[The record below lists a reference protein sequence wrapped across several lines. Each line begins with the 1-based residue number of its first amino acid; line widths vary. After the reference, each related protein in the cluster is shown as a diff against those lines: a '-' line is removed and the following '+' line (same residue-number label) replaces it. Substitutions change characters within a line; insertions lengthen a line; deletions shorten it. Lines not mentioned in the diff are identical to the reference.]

1 MRITVLPRYMSG
13 VCFVALLIAPRSI
26 NAEPTVSKDFYNQ
39 DYAGAPS
46 IEQGGAAPRT
56 SVPIRRRTPIQART
70 QASRNNT
77 NTTNTTNTTNNRT
90 ASNGPGPAALAASK
104 KRAKFVLSLYVNSL
118 DKQHLE
124 QVIAVA
130 LRIMDEKRGLVIKVQ
145 HVGDYRNVSPELQA
159 ELAKRGIQLYAA
171 GLPDE
176 SFQITTSPAWFLY
189 SPQGVRIVEGMIDI
203 GRFIDEWG
211 EYRAV
216 AADEPQIIDELS
228 KF

>member
-1 MRITVLPRYMSG
+1 MRITVLPRYMYS
-13 VCFVALLIAPRSI
+13 VCLIALLIAPRSI
-26 NAEPTVSKDFYNQ
+26 NAEPTVPKDFYSQ

-77 NTTNTTNTTNNRT
+77 NTTNNTNNIR

-104 KRAKFVLSLYVNSL
+104 KRAKIVLSLYVNSL

-159 ELAKRGIQLYAA
+159 ELTKRGIQLYAA

-176 SFQITTSPAWFLY
+176 SFQITTSPAWFIY
-189 SPQGVRIVEGMIDI
+189 TPQGERIVEGMIDI